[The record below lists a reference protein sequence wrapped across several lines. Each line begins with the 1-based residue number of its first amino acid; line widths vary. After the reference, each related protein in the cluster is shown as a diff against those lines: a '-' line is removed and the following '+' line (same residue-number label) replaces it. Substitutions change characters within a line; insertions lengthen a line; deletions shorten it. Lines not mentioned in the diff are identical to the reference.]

1 MTLLIQTIYSGLI
14 NGASYGL
21 IGLGIVLC
29 YRSSRV
35 VNLAQGESYM
45 IAGLITA
52 ELVTSGFP
60 VLAAAVCGIAAATVF
75 GAGLERLVLRPR
87 LSWSA
92 ERLIILVVAVALC
105 AEGIANY
112 AAGPNQYSFTS
123 PVNSGVLILDGAV
136 VSWDG
141 IVLIGVLLVAGAVTS
156 WFLHRTVL
164 GQGMSACAENPSV
177 SSLLG
182 INVSM
187 MRIIAYSVAGF
198 LGGLSAVLLV
208 PLSSVTY
215 DAGLSLTLLGYVAAA
230 LASMSSPLGACLAG
244 LVVGLA
250 ESFLGT
256 YVNELLAEPLVLGV
270 LMIVAVLLLG
280 RRIRFG
286 GVVRA

>member
-1 MTLLIQTIYSGLI
+1 MALLIQTIYSGLI

-52 ELVTSGFP
+52 DLVTSGLP
-60 VLAAAVCGIAAATVF
+60 VPAAAACGVAAATAF

-87 LSWSA
+87 LAWSS

-105 AEGIANY
+105 AEGIADY
-112 AAGPNQYSFTS
+112 LSGPSQYSFTS
-123 PVNSGVLILDGAV
+123 LTGSGVLLLGGAV
-136 VSWDG
+136 ISYDG
-141 IVLIGVLLVAGAVTS
+141 LVLIGVLLAAGAVTS

-164 GQGMSACAENPSV
+164 GQGMSACAENPAV

-182 INVSM
+182 INVSL

-215 DAGLSLTLLGYVAAA
+215 NAGLSLTLLGYVAAA
-230 LASMSSPLGACLAG
+230 LAAMRSPLGACFAG
-244 LVVGLA
+244 LLVGLA
-250 ESFLGT
+250 EAFLGT
-256 YVNELLAEPLVLGV
+256 YVNQLLAEPLVLGV
-270 LMIVAVLLLG
+270 LMVVAVVLLG

>member
-35 VNLAQGESYM
+35 VNLAQGESYT

-60 VLAAAVCGIAAATVF
+60 VLAAAACGVAAATVF

-87 LSWSA
+87 LSWSS

-105 AEGIANY
+105 AEGIADY
-112 AAGPNQYSFTS
+112 AVGPSQYSFTS
-123 PVNSGVLILDGAV
+123 PVGSGVWILDGAV
-136 VSWDG
+136 TTYDG
-141 IVLIGVLLVAGAVTS
+141 LVLIAVLLAAGALTS

-164 GQGMSACAENPSV
+164 GQGMSACAENPGV

-182 INVSM
+182 INVSL
-187 MRIIAYSVAGF
+187 MRIIAYSAAGF

-230 LASMSSPLGACLAG
+230 LAAMRSPLGACFAG
-244 LVVGLA
+244 LLVGLA

-256 YVNELLAEPLVLGV
+256 YVNQLLAEPLVLGV
-270 LMIVAVLLLG
+270 LMVVAVLLLG
-280 RRIRFG
+280 RRVRFG

>member
-29 YRSSRV
+29 YRSTRV
-35 VNLAQGESYM
+35 VNLAQGESYT
-45 IAGLITA
+45 IAGLVTA
-52 ELVTSGFP
+52 GLVSSGLP
-60 VLAAAVCGIAAATVF
+60 VLAAAVCGVASATVF

-87 LSWSA
+87 QSWPS

-105 AEGIANY
+105 AEGIADY
-112 AAGPNQYSFTS
+112 AAGPGQYSFAPLTG
-123 PVNSGVLILDGAV
+123 SGVVILDGAV
-136 VSWDG
+136 TTYDG
-141 IVLIGVLLVAGAVTS
+141 VVLIGVLLVAGAATS

-182 INVSM
+182 INVSL
-187 MRIIAYSVAGF
+187 MRVIAYSVAGF

-215 DAGLSLTLLGYVAAA
+215 NAGLSLTLLGYVAAA
-230 LASMSSPLGACLAG
+230 LAAMRSPLGACLAG

-256 YVNELLAEPLVLGV
+256 YVNQLLAEPLVLGV
-270 LMIVAVLLLG
+270 LMVVAVLLLG